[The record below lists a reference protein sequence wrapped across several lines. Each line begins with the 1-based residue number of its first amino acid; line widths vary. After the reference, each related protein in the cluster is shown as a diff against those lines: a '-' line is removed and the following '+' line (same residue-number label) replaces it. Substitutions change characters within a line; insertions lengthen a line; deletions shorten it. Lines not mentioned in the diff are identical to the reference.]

1 MLPPMPFLNT
11 PRLRLL
17 PLSREMIERRLERA
31 EFTLDDQGPEG
42 EWTVHFGPEWPGDAL
57 AIFPALLRELT
68 TSGRAEAA
76 TTFVAVEREGGEA
89 IGQLG
94 AKGEPDAAGDLE
106 IGYGFGPESWGQGY
120 ATEAVAALCDF
131 LRGMDGVRRLT
142 AQTATGNGAS
152 GRVLEKTGFVRVG
165 TGWTAD
171 DGDLIL
177 WARDMG

>member
-1 MLPPMPFLNT
+1 MPILTT

-17 PLSREMIERRLERA
+17 PLSREMIERRLERP

-42 EWTVHFGPEWPGDAL
+42 EWTLRFGPEWPGDAL
-57 AIFPALLRELT
+57 AIFPALLRELM

-76 TTFVAVEREGGEA
+76 TTFVAVGLGDGEA

-106 IGYGFGPESWGQGY
+106 IGYGFTPASSGQGY
-120 ATEAVAALCDF
+120 ATEATAALCEF
-131 LRGMDGVRRLT
+131 LRGVGGVRRLT
-142 AQTATGNGAS
+142 ARTATGNGAS
-152 GRVLEKTGFVRVG
+152 ERVLEKTGFARVG
-165 TGWTAD
+165 TGWTDD

-177 WARDMG
+177 WARDVG